1 MFSNRVTSMGCM
13 HSGLM
18 MMGRDSSSGK
28 LLVRGRRY
36 TFDGQGGSYG
46 ECHVSY
52 KI

>member
-1 MFSNRVTSMGCM
+1 MGCM
-13 HSGLM
+13 LSGLM
-18 MMGRDSSSGK
+18 MMGRESSSGK

-46 ECHVSY
+46 GFRVSY